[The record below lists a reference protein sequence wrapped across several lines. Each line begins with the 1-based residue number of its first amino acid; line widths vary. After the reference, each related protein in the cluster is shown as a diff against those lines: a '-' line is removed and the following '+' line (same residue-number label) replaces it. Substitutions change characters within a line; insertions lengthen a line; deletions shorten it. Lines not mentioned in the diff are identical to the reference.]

1 MTIRDRKAL
10 RQTAGR
16 RLQVA
21 SYRPSRLVL
30 IHSGIALGASLVV
43 AIVQYILQ
51 QQTHRHTGLSGVETR
66 VILETAA
73 TVLSVIVMVLQ
84 PFWNMGLIY
93 AALRIARG
101 KSDYPHTLAEGF
113 RRWAPVLRLNLMLL
127 LIYGILCFAAMYA
140 SSILFVFTPAGAE
153 LGQQLQEM
161 ILSGQ
166 FSDYYEVAAA
176 LPQETIMEL
185 YRVVLP
191 IFAVVAFVLLTPAF
205 YRMRMANYVLMDQYG
220 TGAWKAVRTS
230 SRLMRRKGFQ
240 LFKLDLSYWWYYLL
254 SLVVTVPMYA
264 DLLLG
269 AMKISVPVADE
280 VIMLAGHAVYVVL
293 MLVLDGIALPKIMTT
308 YALAYDALL
317 EEAALEQPAQPAQVP
332 QYRDVYGAE
341 HEE

>member
-10 RQTAGR
+10 RQTANR

-21 SYRPSRLVL
+21 SYKPNRLVL
-30 IHSGIALGASLVV
+30 IHSGIALGASLLV

-73 TVLSVIVMVLQ
+73 TALSVIVMVLT
-84 PFWNMGLIY
+84 PFWNMGRTY

-113 RRWAPVLRLNLMLL
+113 RRWGPVLRLNLMLL
-127 LIYGILCFAAMYA
+127 LIYGILCFVAMYA
-140 SSILFVFTPAGAE
+140 SSILYVFTPAGAE
-153 LGQQLQEM
+153 LGQQLQELLM
-161 ILSGQ
+161 SGQ
-166 FSDYYEVAAA
+166 FSDYYELAEA
-176 LPQETIMEL
+176 LSPETIRQI

-191 IFAVVAFVLLTPAF
+191 IFGVVAFVLLTPAF
-205 YRMRMANYVLMDQYG
+205 YRMRMATYVLMDQHG
-220 TGAWKAVRTS
+220 TGAWKAIRTS
-230 SRLMRRKGFQ
+230 GRIMRHKGFQ
-240 LFKLDLSYWWYYLL
+240 LFQLDLSYWWYYLL
-254 SLVVTVPMYA
+254 SVVVTVPMYA

-280 VIMLAGHAVYVVL
+280 VLMLAGHAVYAVL
-293 MLVLDGIALPKIMTT
+293 MLVLDGVCLPKIMTT

-317 EEAALEQPAQPAQVP
+317 EEAAPAQPAQTP
-332 QYRDVYGAE
+332 QHGEIYGAE
-341 HEE
+341 HE